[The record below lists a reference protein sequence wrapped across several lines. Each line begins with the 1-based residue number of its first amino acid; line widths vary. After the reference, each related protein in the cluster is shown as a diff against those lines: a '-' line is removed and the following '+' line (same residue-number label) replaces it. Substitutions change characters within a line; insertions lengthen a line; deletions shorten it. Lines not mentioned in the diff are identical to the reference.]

1 MGVAYISVKCNY
13 YKSYYDN
20 QKILLIQIY
29 NLTYFVIIQMKHF
42 DEILVFVIKLMS
54 PISPAI
60 YWVATE
66 KYLSYAFEEYAL
78 VSYAR
83 IPILEIKINFIQMS

>member
-13 YKSYYDN
+13 KSYYDN
-20 QKILLIQIY
+20 QKIWLIQIY

-42 DEILVFVIKLMS
+42 DEILVFIIKMMS

-60 YWVATE
+60 Y
-66 KYLSYAFEEYAL
+66 
-78 VSYAR
+78 
-83 IPILEIKINFIQMS
+83 

>member
-66 KYLSYAFEEYAL
+66 KYLSYAFEEYPL

>member
-66 KYLSYAFEEYAL
+66 KYLSYAFEEYHL